1 MQLAELAQAVERARG
16 PDQSP
21 AVVRCSPAQLKL
33 LLKEEAASQWLS
45 NSRGGW
51 LLHGAQV
58 VLEPRAR
65 ISVERGFSTPT
76 IPE

>member
-1 MQLAELAQAVERARG
+1 MQLAELAQVVERTRG

-21 AVVRCSPAQLKL
+21 AVVRCSPAQLKT
-33 LLKEEAASQWLS
+33 LLKDEAASRWLS
-45 NSRGGW
+45 KGRGGW

-65 ISVERGFSTPT
+65 ISVERGFSTPSC
-76 IPE
+76 PD